1 MPKDKLLDISLSTI
15 EIFCQVYVKKNAI
28 EVANHLDLSQPKVS
42 RALAALRNVFDDPLF
57 IRRES
62 QFQATD
68 RAHDLYPL
76 FNEMLA
82 CRQQVDLLMRG
93 VTGVVHDH
101 VEIATVPQLEVNLT
115 QSVKQAA
122 YRVFDSELMVSTSPW
137 GELTQQQLL
146 NDEIAAAICFER
158 ANDRAILS
166 KSVIQHRGGYLVAR
180 EDHPIWS
187 APNVDNMINYPLV
200 KLRTMPFPANK
211 SPLGNYAKRVGKQ
224 LEIYATAPDL
234 GSAANSLL
242 NSDAIIIIGVKGA
255 VNFLRN
261 IKGLRAQ
268 QIELVQDNIILEN
281 FSHPTVYLW
290 LRLDASGKVTTPFW
304 LQHCLEDYILSM
316 HQ

>member
-1 MPKDKLLDISLSTI
+1 MPKDKLLDISLATI

-42 RALAALRNVFDDPLF
+42 RALAALRTVFDDPLF

-76 FNEMLA
+76 FSEMLQ
-82 CRQQVDLLMRG
+82 CRQQIDLLMRG
-93 VTGVVHDH
+93 VSGEASEH

-115 QSVKQAA
+115 QSVKEAA
-122 YRVFDSELMVSTSPW
+122 HRVLDGELMVETSPW
-137 GELTQQQLL
+137 GESTQQLLL
-146 NDEIAAAICFER
+146 NDEVAAAICFER
-158 ANDRAILS
+158 ANDRSILS

-180 EDHPIWS
+180 EDHPIWQ
-187 APNVDNMINYPLV
+187 APDVDNMINYPLV
-200 KLRTMPFPANK
+200 KLRTMPFPANR
-211 SPLGNYAKRVGKQ
+211 SPLGNYAKRLGKQ
-224 LEIYATAPDL
+224 LQIYATAPDL

-242 NSDAIIIIGVKGA
+242 SSDAIIIIGVKGA

-268 QIELVQDNIILEN
+268 KIDYAQDNIILEN

-290 LRLDASGKVTTPFW
+290 LKLDASGKVATPFW
-304 LQHCLEDYILSM
+304 LQRCLEDYIISA

>member
-1 MPKDKLLDISLSTI
+1 MPKDKLLDISLATI

-28 EVANHLDLSQPKVS
+28 EVANYLDLSQPKVS
-42 RALAALRNVFDDPLF
+42 RALAALRAVFDDPLF

-76 FNEMLA
+76 FSEMLQ
-82 CRQQVDLLMRG
+82 CRQQVELLMRG
-93 VTGVVHDH
+93 VAGEGREH

-122 YRVFDSELMVSTSPW
+122 LSVMNDELMVGTSPW
-137 GELTQQQLL
+137 GESTQQQLL
-146 NDEIAAAICFER
+146 NDEVAAAICFER
-158 ANDRAILS
+158 ASDRAILS

-180 EDHPIWS
+180 EDHPIWQ
-187 APNVDNMINYPLV
+187 APNVDNMIHYPLV
-200 KLRTMPFPANK
+200 KLRTMPFPANR
-211 SPLGNYAKRVGKQ
+211 SPLGNYAKRQGKQ
-224 LEIYATAPDL
+224 LQIYATAPDL

-255 VNFLRN
+255 VNFFRN

-268 QIELVQDNIILEN
+268 KIDAEQDHIILEN

-290 LRLDASGKVTTPFW
+290 LKLDSSGKVTTPFW
-304 LQHCLEDYILSM
+304 LQRCLEDYIITA